1 MASLKISMKS
11 ELPEDVAG
19 EICTENFVRAA
30 FIPFGFFSD
39 IL

>member
-1 MASLKISMKS
+1 MKS
-11 ELPEDVAG
+11 ERPEDAAG
-19 EICTENFVRAA
+19 EICTENFVKAA